1 VVRTKE
7 KKTLTVDWTPKGLE
21 HNFTEESSMKRWMMT
36 MLVAVTSGVGGSAIA
51 SQDQRPLTVIVQVK
65 VLPGME
71 SAFETAVL
79 QILVPTRAEEGCV
92 SFTVNQS
99 VQDPT
104 EFSAVEVWRS
114 RADADKHGE
123 TPHMKKCLDTV
134 GKMFAPGY
142 PILKSYEN
150 LDETFEE

>member
-1 VVRTKE
+1 
-7 KKTLTVDWTPKGLE
+7 
-21 HNFTEESSMKRWMMT
+21 
-36 MLVAVTSGVGGSAIA
+36 MLVASVVGGSAIA

-71 SAFETAVL
+71 SAFKTAVA
-79 QILVPTRAEEGCV
+79 QIVLPTRAEEGCV
-92 SFTVNQS
+92 SFTFNQS

-104 EFSAVEVWRS
+104 EFSAVEVWRP
-114 RADADKHGE
+114 RVDIDKHE
-123 TPHMKKCLDTV
+123 ATPHMKKFFDTI

>member
-1 VVRTKE
+1 MP
-7 KKTLTVDWTPKGLE
+7 TVTR
-21 HNFTEESSMKRWMMT
+21 KRWAKVERET
-36 MLVAVTSGVGGSAIA
+36 PQSLARVA
-51 SQDQRPLTVIVQVK
+51 PIV
-65 VLPGME
+65 L
-71 SAFETAVL
+71 
-79 QILVPTRAEEGCV
+79 PTRAEEGCV
-92 SFTVNQS
+92 SFTFNQS

-104 EFSAVEVWRS
+104 EFSVVEVWRS

-123 TPHMKKCLDTV
+123 TPHMKKCLDAI

>member
-1 VVRTKE
+1 M
-7 KKTLTVDWTPKGLE
+7 KT
-21 HNFTEESSMKRWMMT
+21 WMMA
-36 MLVAVTSGVGGSAIA
+36 MLVVVASGVGGSAIA

-71 SAFETAVL
+71 SAFKTAVA
-79 QILVPTRAEEGCV
+79 QIVLPTRAEEGCV
-92 SFTVNQS
+92 SFTFNQS

-104 EFSAVEVWRS
+104 EFSVVGVWRS
-114 RADADKHGE
+114 RADADKHGA
-123 TPHMKKCLDTV
+123 TPHMKKCFDTV

>member
-1 VVRTKE
+1 
-7 KKTLTVDWTPKGLE
+7 
-21 HNFTEESSMKRWMMT
+21 
-36 MLVAVTSGVGGSAIA
+36 
-51 SQDQRPLTVIVQVK
+51 
-65 VLPGME
+65 ME
-71 SAFETAVL
+71 SAFKTAVA
-79 QILVPTRAEEGCV
+79 QIVLPTRAEEGCV
-92 SFTVNQS
+92 SFTFNQS

-104 EFSAVEVWRS
+104 EFSVVGVWRS

-150 LDETFEE
+150 LDETFEEETPIGDTSRKGNLCTLVRREIDKE